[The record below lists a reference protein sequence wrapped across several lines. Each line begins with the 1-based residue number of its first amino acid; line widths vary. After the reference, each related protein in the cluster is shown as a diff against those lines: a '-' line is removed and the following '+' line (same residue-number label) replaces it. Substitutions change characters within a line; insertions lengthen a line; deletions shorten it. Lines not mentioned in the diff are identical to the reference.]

1 MPHSSSEA
9 YIATYRRIAD
19 DVINAILKGEYN
31 AGEYLPSLN
40 EVCDMY
46 NVSRITALNAYKE
59 LIAKGIIVS
68 RHGIG
73 FMVVPDVMA
82 VLADDFRSS
91 ILSSMSEAIKV
102 SRWLGIN
109 MDDATK
115 MFKELWSES
124 TSA

>member
-46 NVSRITALNAYKE
+46 SVSKITALNAYKE
-59 LIAKGIIVS
+59 LVVKNIIVS
-68 RHGIG
+68 KPGIG
-73 FMVVPDVMA
+73 YRIVPDVMA
-82 VLADDFRSS
+82 VLADNFRSS
-91 ILSSMSEAIKV
+91 IINSMSEAIKI

-109 MDDATK
+109 SEDATK
-115 MFKELWSES
+115 MFKQLWNE
-124 TSA
+124 TATA